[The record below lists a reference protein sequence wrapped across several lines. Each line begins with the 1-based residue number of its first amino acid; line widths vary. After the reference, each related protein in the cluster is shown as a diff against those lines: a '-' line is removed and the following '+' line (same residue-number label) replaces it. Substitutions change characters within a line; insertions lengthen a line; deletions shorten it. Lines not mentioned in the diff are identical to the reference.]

1 MGAPR
6 RINRDTWVGATPSA
20 DLLIQLSLWG
30 VRSVINNQSDDE
42 EIRILT
48 SAQSE
53 ETARRLGMGYAH
65 SIVEDR
71 FRVSNREVDRFIENY
86 ERLPK
91 PVFIYCRA
99 GFRASLVW
107 GMAQVGHKDIDD
119 IVEEIFDAGYDMT
132 LVGRP
137 QMEARLK
144 WLREKGL
151 VA

>member
-6 RINRDTWVGATPSA
+6 RINKDTWVGATPSA
-20 DLLIQLSLWG
+20 DLIIQLSLWG

-48 SAQSE
+48 SAQCA

-71 FRVSNREVDRFIENY
+71 FRVSNREVERFIENY

-91 PVFIYCRA
+91 PVFVYCRA

-137 QMEARLK
+137 QMEARLQ

-151 VA
+151 AA